1 MLGKLLNKARALV
14 TRKKTVY
21 QPFFDMEAVLN
32 NKGLSEAEVYR
43 DIYGRIVP
51 DAESQFYPPKLV
63 GVSVFSVDAIL
74 HRYRAEIDKIWQHA
88 QIGNHRKTP
97 AGHSLFTDRYIN
109 VVRRFIEYV
118 HMVPASEYHHHS
130 HPGGLL
136 RHSLEVALIAMRE
149 AKESRPPTTN
159 MTDTDEKR
167 RVRYIYASW
176 LVGLLHDTGKL
187 FSDMHI
193 VAVTVLDPKTK
204 QSVSA
209 ATYGMNI
216 PTWKPQAMSLIEWA
230 EAYNVERYTVIY
242 RKRQHK
248 AHDQLSSILLG
259 RVLKG
264 EGLDFII
271 DAPGDLYGEMN
282 SVLSGYMTD
291 RESFLAQRIRSGD
304 AKSTIADI
312 NHIEEK
318 TFGRRKKSI
327 KKQILDAMRS
337 ARSGWVFNTK
347 NGHAWVLG
355 DKVFL
360 RWSKAYDSI
369 AKKLREEGVEGL
381 PFESK
386 TLRTIM
392 EEHNIITAQRSGSM
406 CVLFSVGAFTDEEIH
421 QIKNLELTPTTEE
434 IDEVVF
440 PAYVFD
446 ADPLLP
452 SAEGVMVDPISN
464 EYSRVTRV
472 GDVLLV
478 IAGDDAEP
486 SDVSEKDVTDKVNT
500 STGNAES
507 KAEKAI
513 PAPKPEGEPTPKA
526 KPQKK
531 KSPKAK
537 KAESE
542 VDGKAAKN
550 ESKPERKPYQKPKSD
565 GQKSASKIRFDNTP
579 SAAVKSEADTEDES
593 QEQVMST
600 EVEPQASVPDGEVES
615 AKPKGDTPAS
625 SEPEAKDSSGS
636 LNDVPHALKPFVGVP
651 YVIEGTKMYADIDAA
666 SKNAGIEAK
675 ELHKQLT
682 DAGYIRIQVGAGNQL
697 FTKHEINGVTVR
709 VVTLNVR
716 AIKVFT
722 DTAKDNQSSPDA
734 GQVKSK
740 RDNKPN
746 TVKKGASKNK
756 QSSEEKPQEQKLQ
769 AKKAAPK
776 TKTQPKREVNSS
788 HEAPKPKRK
797 TAPKKSDSDDVTSR
811 LSLVFHR
818 AKAGSLGQLLKAI
831 YEQDEDSD
839 VVTMIKP
846 DRVSISITAA
856 SSFLKQQ
863 KLEGFSATRPSDI
876 RACIE
881 RDAKEDIKV
890 NAVSIKK
897 LLVEMQTGD
906 INNIRLNKV

>member
-1 MLGKLLNKARALV
+1 MFGKLLNKARALV

-187 FSDMHI
+187 FSDMHV

-209 ATYGMNI
+209 ATYSMNI

-327 KKQILDAMRS
+327 KK
-337 ARSGWVFNTK
+337 
-347 NGHAWVLG
+347 
-355 DKVFL
+355 
-360 RWSKAYDSI
+360 
-369 AKKLREEGVEGL
+369 
-381 PFESK
+381 
-386 TLRTIM
+386 
-392 EEHNIITAQRSGSM
+392 
-406 CVLFSVGAFTDEEIH
+406 
-421 QIKNLELTPTTEE
+421 
-434 IDEVVF
+434 
-440 PAYVFD
+440 
-446 ADPLLP
+446 
-452 SAEGVMVDPISN
+452 
-464 EYSRVTRV
+464 
-472 GDVLLV
+472 
-478 IAGDDAEP
+478 
-486 SDVSEKDVTDKVNT
+486 
-500 STGNAES
+500 
-507 KAEKAI
+507 
-513 PAPKPEGEPTPKA
+513 
-526 KPQKK
+526 
-531 KSPKAK
+531 
-537 KAESE
+537 
-542 VDGKAAKN
+542 
-550 ESKPERKPYQKPKSD
+550 
-565 GQKSASKIRFDNTP
+565 
-579 SAAVKSEADTEDES
+579 
-593 QEQVMST
+593 
-600 EVEPQASVPDGEVES
+600 
-615 AKPKGDTPAS
+615 
-625 SEPEAKDSSGS
+625 
-636 LNDVPHALKPFVGVP
+636 
-651 YVIEGTKMYADIDAA
+651 
-666 SKNAGIEAK
+666 
-675 ELHKQLT
+675 
-682 DAGYIRIQVGAGNQL
+682 
-697 FTKHEINGVTVR
+697 
-709 VVTLNVR
+709 
-716 AIKVFT
+716 
-722 DTAKDNQSSPDA
+722 
-734 GQVKSK
+734 
-740 RDNKPN
+740 
-746 TVKKGASKNK
+746 
-756 QSSEEKPQEQKLQ
+756 
-769 AKKAAPK
+769 
-776 TKTQPKREVNSS
+776 
-788 HEAPKPKRK
+788 
-797 TAPKKSDSDDVTSR
+797 
-811 LSLVFHR
+811 
-818 AKAGSLGQLLKAI
+818 
-831 YEQDEDSD
+831 
-839 VVTMIKP
+839 
-846 DRVSISITAA
+846 
-856 SSFLKQQ
+856 
-863 KLEGFSATRPSDI
+863 
-876 RACIE
+876 
-881 RDAKEDIKV
+881 
-890 NAVSIKK
+890 
-897 LLVEMQTGD
+897 
-906 INNIRLNKV
+906 